1 MKMES
6 CSIAAHVIPGGDIG
20 ADFASCKPAS
30 GEVALW
36 WLGQAGF
43 MFKSRSVSW
52 IIDPYLSDYLAHKY
66 RGTRFPHTRL
76 QAPPIAPGNL
86 PPLDYYFCTHG
97 HSDHMDPW
105 TIQPIANRRTRP
117 RFVVPA
123 AERDT
128 AISRGIPREALIAVN
143 APGRIQL
150 STALT
155 VDILPAA
162 HEDIEIDDTGHHRF
176 LGYVFD
182 VAGIRLY
189 HSGDSVPF
197 DGLGS
202 LLRERRP
209 HVAFLPTNG
218 RDDNRRVQGIPG
230 NFTVDEAIALC
241 SDAEIPWLIPH
252 HIEMFGFNTERRET
266 VIRHLTE
273 GDRRWILPELG
284 VRYTVGAPES

>member
-1 MKMES
+1 MNMES
-6 CSIAAHVIPGGDIG
+6 CSITAQVIPGGDIG
-20 ADFASCKPAS
+20 ADFASCRPAS
-30 GEVALW
+30 GEVVLW

-43 MFKSRSVSW
+43 MFKSRTVSW

-105 TIQPIANRRTRP
+105 TIQPIANRRTWP
-117 RFVVPA
+117 RFVVP
-123 AERDT
+123 
-128 AISRGIPREALIAVN
+128 
-143 APGRIQL
+143 
-150 STALT
+150 
-155 VDILPAA
+155 
-162 HEDIEIDDTGHHRF
+162 
-176 LGYVFD
+176 
-182 VAGIRLY
+182 
-189 HSGDSVPF
+189 GDSVPF
-197 DGLGS
+197 DDLVF

-230 NFTVDEAIALC
+230 NFTVDEAIAVC
-241 SDAEIPWLIPH
+241 SGAEIPWLIPH

>member
-1 MKMES
+1 MNMES
-6 CSIAAHVIPGGDIG
+6 CSIAARAIPGGDIA
-20 ADFASCKPAS
+20 ADFASCRPAA
-30 GEVALW
+30 GEVVLW

-43 MFKSRSVSW
+43 MFKSRTVSW

-66 RGTRFPHTRL
+66 QGTRFPHARL
-76 QAPPIAPGNL
+76 QAPPIAPVDL
-86 PPLDYYFCTHG
+86 PHLDYYFCTHG

-105 TIQPIANRRTRP
+105 TIRPIASRGTRP

-128 AISRGIPREALIAVN
+128 AISRGIPRDALIAVN
-143 APGRIQL
+143 APGRIHP
-150 STALT
+150 SPELT

-162 HEDIEIDDTGHHRF
+162 HEDIQIDDNRHHRF

-197 DGLGS
+197 DGLVS

-209 HVAFLPTNG
+209 QVALLPTNG
-218 RDDNRRVQGIPG
+218 RDDTRREQGVPG
-230 NFTVDEAIALC
+230 NFTIDEAIAVC
-241 SDAEIPWLIPH
+241 SGAEIPWLIPH
-252 HIEMFGFNTERRET
+252 HIEMFDFNTERRET
-266 VIRHLTE
+266 VIRHLRKS
-273 GDRRWILPELG
+273 DRRWVLPELG
-284 VRYTVGAPES
+284 VRYAVRALES